1 MQFALYETYQV
12 VELNG
17 SHALVDTVDDL
28 HGNGGRIDVLWV
40 EAITEPRDTGCDL
53 VELDA
58 LLAAICKARQSCSFG
73 AASGVFVLGG
83 GDRLV
88 GVPESS

>member
-17 SHALVDTVDDL
+17 SHTLVDAVDDL
-28 HGNGGRIDVLWV
+28 HGDGGRIDVLWV
-40 EAITEPRDTGCDL
+40 EAITESRDTGCDL

-58 LLAAICKARQSCSFG
+58 LLAAICEARQSCSFG
-73 AASGVFVLGG
+73 ADSGVFVLGG

-88 GVPESS
+88 GVPGSF